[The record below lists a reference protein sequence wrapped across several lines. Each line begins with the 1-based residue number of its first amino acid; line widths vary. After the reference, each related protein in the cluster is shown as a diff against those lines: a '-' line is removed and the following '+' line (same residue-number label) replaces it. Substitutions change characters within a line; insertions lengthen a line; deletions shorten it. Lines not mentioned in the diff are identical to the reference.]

1 MKAKTQINKS
11 QKQNELKPLIKE
23 TLNEMIRDNKEVIR
37 EMISEAI
44 EEIAI
49 ANAVREGRKNDYVS
63 EKRILKTLE
72 K

>member
-11 QKQNELKPLIKE
+11 QKQNELKPLIIE